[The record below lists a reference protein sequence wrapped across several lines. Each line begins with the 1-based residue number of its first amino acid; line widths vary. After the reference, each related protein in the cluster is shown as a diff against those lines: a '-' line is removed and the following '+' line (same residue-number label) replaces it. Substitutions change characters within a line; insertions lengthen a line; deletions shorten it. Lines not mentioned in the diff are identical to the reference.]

1 MRHEELLALTNSLLL
16 TKPSRTGTLV
26 EKNTNSS
33 WHIFQWRVKD
43 SKNHENWWKMVLVC
57 PKTSSQN
64 WLLIFFGCFCHPKT
78 SPSAAFGLN
87 LRIPQAAPF
96 KGNHKG
102 TSQWQ
107 FPVRVGVLEVVFCPL
122 DSHDFS
128 HLQTRDIS
136 WSGNRTSCPRD
147 PRCSKSAR
155 KTWCWYLYLTN
166 TTPKRSPTRNKTSQN
181 LGPKGVKISKFQLQ
195 LRSLKQG
202 ETKKCCTCHTQGN
215 LTPWSS
221 KTAEWWG
228 NHKQS
233 ARINSLHLW
242 VRLRH

>member
-1 MRHEELLALTNSLLL
+1 M
-16 TKPSRTGTLV
+16 

-33 WHIFQWRVKD
+33 WHIFQWSEGFQK
-43 SKNHENWWKMVLVC
+43 SWKFTKNGNLVC

-64 WLLIFFGCFCHPKT
+64 WLLIFFGWICHPKT

-166 TTPKRSPTRNKTSQN
+166 TTPKRSPARNKTSQN

-202 ETKKCCTCHTQGN
+202 KKNAAPVIHRGILHPDHQRLQNDGAIMN
-215 LTPWSS
+215 SQH
-221 KTAEWWG
+221 A
-228 NHKQS
+228 
-233 ARINSLHLW
+233 INSLLHLW